1 MKIYIAGAGAM
12 GCRFGVQLSE
22 AGHDVTLLDNW
33 EAHIDAIQ
41 QNGLKVIGEEEKTV
55 NLTIM
60 KPTEAKGEAE
70 LVILFTKAMQLKQ
83 MMQDIKGLVGPQT
96 HVLCLLNGL
105 GHSEVIK
112 EYVPESNILMGVTV
126 WTAGLKG
133 PGTVLLQ
140 GNGTINLQ
148 AIDASHEAAG
158 HEITDVLNSAGLNA
172 TYDNDV
178 VPSIWR
184 KACVNGTMNSGCALL
199 DCTIG
204 ELFAS
209 ESGLKIVRE
218 IIHEFV
224 SVGIAEGVDL
234 DEEEITNYVMDISV
248 KAAPHYP
255 SMHQDLVQN
264 RRFTEI
270 DYLNGA
276 VNEKAKRLGI
286 STPYCQMITQLI
298 HTKEDIFGIR

>member
-22 AGHDVTLLDNW
+22 AGNDVTLLDNW
-33 EAHIDAIQ
+33 EAHIQAIQ
-41 QNGLKVIGEEEKTV
+41 QEGLKVVGDEEKTV
-55 NLTIM
+55 QLPIM
-60 KPTEAKGEAE
+60 KPVEVEGEAD

-83 MMQDIKGLVGPQT
+83 MLQDIETVVGEQT
-96 HVLCLLNGL
+96 RVLCLLNGL
-105 GHSEVIK
+105 GHADVIK

-133 PGTVLLQ
+133 PGTVLMQ

-148 AIDASHEAAG
+148 SLDASQEASG
-158 HEITDVLNSAGLNA
+158 REIIDVLNGAGLNA
-172 TYDNDV
+172 TYDTDV

-234 DEEEITNYVMDISV
+234 NEEEITNYVMDISV

-264 RRFTEI
+264 RRLTEI

-286 STPYCQMITQLI
+286 STPYCQMMTQLI
-298 HTKEDIFGIR
+298 HTKEDIFGIN

>member
-22 AGHDVTLLDNW
+22 AGNDVTLLDNW
-33 EAHIDAIQ
+33 EAHIQAIQ
-41 QNGLKVIGEEEKTV
+41 QEGLKVVGDEEKTV
-55 NLTIM
+55 QLPIM
-60 KPTEAKGEAE
+60 KPVEVEGEAD

-83 MMQDIKGLVGPQT
+83 MLQDIETVVGEQT
-96 HVLCLLNGL
+96 RVLCLLNGL
-105 GHSEVIK
+105 GHADVIK

-133 PGTVLLQ
+133 PGTVLMQ

-148 AIDASHEAAG
+148 SLDASQEASG
-158 HEITDVLNSAGLNA
+158 REITDVLNGAGLNA
-172 TYDNDV
+172 TYDTDV

-234 DEEEITNYVMDISV
+234 NEEEITNYVMDISV

-264 RRFTEI
+264 RRLTEI

-286 STPYCQMITQLI
+286 STPYCQMMTQLI
-298 HTKEDIFGIR
+298 HTKEDIFGIN